1 MTQLF
6 LPVIPQGAT
15 RISDTA
21 SVVNKDGR
29 WVYFFGPHP
38 IFEHNEGDNRMF
50 KVVTSQLIHHGA
62 CRHRDIM
69 ATFGVSKSSVNRA
82 LKKYREGGFEAFFR
96 KRKGGRRGTVLTDEK
111 LEQAQKLL
119 DEGLNRGQ
127 AAEELGIKKDTLRKA
142 INDGRLVEIR
152 PTAPSEKKTVRTR
165 RRET

>member
-6 LPVIPQGAT
+6 LLVIPQGSN

-69 ATFGVSKSSVNRA
+69 ATFGVSKRSVNRA
-82 LKKYREGGFEAFFR
+82 LKKLPRRRMFRFPHACSSRFFR
-96 KRKGGRRGTVLTDEK
+96 RASLPCRPRLYMSRPQGPLSIYFLFPNGKVRCFPRRC
-111 LEQAQKLL
+111 
-119 DEGLNRGQ
+119 R
-127 AAEELGIKKDTLRKA
+127 
-142 INDGRLVEIR
+142 
-152 PTAPSEKKTVRTR
+152 
-165 RRET
+165 